1 MRPRR
6 ARLLQYTISVQV
18 PDAPWQ
24 RVVSLAHTQIA
35 TLRERCAA
43 DLRASP
49 AFAEP
54 FAIFAPAQIDVAGCA
69 LVDTAGERLTLR
81 TAPTISTMD
90 SLLAATR
97 GSSEI
102 VCVLGRLLSRAPGLI
117 LQPLSAVVRSGDWLE
132 LRRLT

>member
-1 MRPRR
+1 
-6 ARLLQYTISVQV
+6 
-18 PDAPWQ
+18 
-24 RVVSLAHTQIA
+24 VVSLAHTEIA
-35 TLRERCAA
+35 TLRERYAA
-43 DLRASP
+43 DVRASP

-54 FAIFAPAQIDVAGCA
+54 FTIFAPASVDVSGCA
-69 LVDTAGERLTLR
+69 LVDTTGERLTLR

-97 GSSEI
+97 GAEI
-102 VCVLGRLLSRAPGLI
+102 VCVLGRLLSRASGLI